1 MNLWGLPGSRM
12 ALSRRKQN
20 DLLNGR
26 FVHDVDPCVLMKG
39 HEGDHVLSTMYRQDV
54 KCPHGWTDWDDCP
67 DCRH

>member
-1 MNLWGLPGSRM
+1 MFMNLWGLPGSRM

-39 HEGDHVLSTMYRQDV
+39 HEGGHVLTTMRR
-54 KCPHGWTDWDDCP
+54 P
-67 DCRH
+67 DPPSVEGD